1 MSDPKEKSDWLRA
14 QNDQLKMRL
23 EETESRLSA
32 LRKLEEGLRRSEER
46 FRAIFDHSNDAILL
60 VDVEH
65 DSILDVNRRA
75 CEMLEY
81 SRAELVALPMS
92 VIHPHEMPRLR
103 AFARS
108 VAEQGQGFTDE
119 LSCVAKSGKTLGAE
133 ISAAVV
139 EVDHRTCMIASVRDV
154 TERNRLAQVNE
165 YLDGEVRAG
174 RQFGPIIGNSPEMAE
189 VLERIEQVA
198 SADAS
203 VLITGESGTG
213 KELVA
218 RAIHERS
225 GRRARALVRVNCASI
240 PSELFESEFFG
251 HAKGAF
257 TSAVRDRPGR
267 FELADRGT
275 IFLDEVGEI
284 PQQLQGK
291 LLRVVQEGEF
301 ERVGESRTRQVDVRI
316 VAATNKDLAAEVR
329 QGRFREDLF
338 YRLSVFPIEVPPL
351 RKRPQDIAPLAEH
364 YVREA
369 CRRLGKPYAPLA
381 PEQIAHLSCQPW
393 PGNVRELQNAI
404 ERAVI
409 LSRGGRLV
417 FDTAGEPGPAAP
429 GEIPVLDQLLD
440 ARVGFEDFQREL
452 LVRAL
457 QRSGGNQSKAARLLG
472 MTRRTL
478 QYRIAKFQI
487 DHAALR
493 AGASG
498 NGS

>member
-1 MSDPKEKSDWLRA
+1 MSDPIEKADWLRA
-14 QNDQLKMRL
+14 QNDQLKGRL
-23 EETESRLSA
+23 EETESRLNA
-32 LRKLEEGLRRSEER
+32 LRTLEEGLRKSEQR
-46 FRAIFDHSNDAILL
+46 FRAIFDHSNDAIFL

-65 DSILDVNRRA
+65 DSILDVNRQA
-75 CEMLEY
+75 CEMLGY
-81 SRAELVALPMS
+81 TRAELLSLPMS
-92 VIHPHEMPRLR
+92 VIHPHEMPKMR
-103 AFARS
+103 AFAHS
-108 VAEQGQGFTDE
+108 VVEQGHGFTDQ
-119 LSCVAKSGKTLGAE
+119 LNCVAKSGETLAAE
-133 ISAAVV
+133 ISGALVD
-139 EVDHRTCMIASVRDV
+139 VDHRTCMIASVRNV
-154 TERNRLAQVNE
+154 SERRRLAQVNQ

-174 RQFGPIIGNSPEMAE
+174 AQFGPIIGSSPEMAQ
-189 VLERIEQVA
+189 VLEQIEQVA
-198 SADAS
+198 PADAT

-251 HAKGAF
+251 HVKGAF
-257 TSAVRDRPGR
+257 TTAVRDRPGR
-267 FELADRGT
+267 FELADKGT

-284 PQQLQGK
+284 PQQLQSK

-301 ERVGESRTRQVDVRI
+301 QRVGESRTRRVDVRI

-329 QGRFREDLF
+329 QGRFREDLY

-364 YVREA
+364 CVGEA
-369 CRRLGKPYAPLA
+369 CRRLGKPQIPLTSD
-381 PEQIAHLSCQPW
+381 QLAHLACQPW
-393 PGNVRELQNAI
+393 LGNVRELQNAI

-417 FDTAGEPGPAAP
+417 FDSTAGPGAAAAP

-457 QRSGGNQSKAARLLG
+457 ERSGGNQSKAARLLG

-478 QYRIAKFQI
+478 QYRIAKFKI
-487 DHAALR
+487 NPAELR
-493 AGASG
+493 DGTQ
-498 NGS
+498 GS

>member
-1 MSDPKEKSDWLRA
+1 LSDPKEKAGWLRA
-14 QNDQLKMRL
+14 QNDRLKERL
-23 EETESRLSA
+23 EETESRLKA
-32 LRKLEEGLRRSEER
+32 LRTLEEGLRKSEER
-46 FRAIFDHSNDAILL
+46 FRAIFDHSNDAIFL

-65 DSILDVNRRA
+65 DSILDINRRA
-75 CEMLEY
+75 CEMLGY
-81 SRAELVALPMS
+81 TRAELLSLPMS
-92 VIHPHEMPRLR
+92 VIHPHEMPKMR

-108 VAEQGQGFTDE
+108 VAEQGQGFTDQ
-119 LSCVAKSGKTLGAE
+119 LACVAKSGETLAAE
-133 ISAAVV
+133 ISGALVD
-139 EVDHRTCMIASVRDV
+139 VDHRTCMIASVRDV
-154 TERNRLAQVNE
+154 SERRRLAQVNE
-165 YLDGEVRAG
+165 YLDGEIRAG
-174 RQFGPIIGNSPEMAE
+174 AQFGPIIGSSPEMAH
-189 VLERIEQVA
+189 VLEQIEQVA
-198 SADAS
+198 PADAS

-225 GRRARALVRVNCASI
+225 GRRARAMVRVNCASI

-251 HAKGAF
+251 HVKGAF
-257 TSAVRDRPGR
+257 TTAIRDRPGR
-267 FELADRGT
+267 FELADKGT

-284 PQQLQGK
+284 PRQLQSK

-301 ERVGESRTRQVDVRI
+301 ERVGESRTRRVDVRI

-364 YVREA
+364 CVREA
-369 CRRLGKPYAPLA
+369 CRRVGKPHTPLTSD
-381 PEQIAHLSCQPW
+381 QLAHLACQPW
-393 PGNVRELQNAI
+393 LGNVRELQNAI

-417 FDTAGEPGPAAP
+417 FDSTPGPGVAAAP

-440 ARVGFEDFQREL
+440 AGVGFEEFQREL

-457 QRSGGNQSKAARLLG
+457 ERSGGNQSKAARLLG

-478 QYRIAKFQI
+478 QYRIAKFKI
-487 DHAALR
+487 NPAELR
-493 AGASG
+493 D
-498 NGS
+498 GSRDS